1 MNLKNVL
8 NTYSV
13 NFKVQYI
20 QNYVFNTKNEMK
32 LNMNMDSAVEYE
44 LKFNNSVK
52 FMPYSTI
59 ELPIQSKLTSKPW
72 TVSPINS

>member
-13 NFKVQYI
+13 NIKVQYI

-32 LNMNMDSAVEYE
+32 LNMNMDSVRFFSVEYE

-52 FMPYSTI
+52 FMPYSI
-59 ELPIQSKLTSKPW
+59 ELPIQSEFTSKP
-72 TVSPINS
+72 